1 MCLFKCITGLVS
13 ETPLAVNVL
22 IEMMS
27 TLALN
32 RQETDLY
39 FLNHVTSA
47 KDTQVHLFSFTYLSD
62 KLKVHFQKSVHL
74 PIINKA

>member
-1 MCLFKCITGLVS
+1 MCLFKCITGIVS
-13 ETPLAVNVL
+13 ENPLVVNVL

-27 TLALN
+27 RLALN

-47 KDTQVHLFSFTYLSD
+47 KDTQVHLFLFTYLPD